1 MWRCIDIKVSY
12 SKDTM
17 GCSKVCDEHSIL
29 AAPDEVIY
37 PLKAIS
43 QPQVENREFIYT
55 CMRVMIS
62 IILIFMN
69 GKIKKNGSS
78 RVRTLSPENFLF

>member
-1 MWRCIDIKVSY
+1 
-12 SKDTM
+12 M

-29 AAPDEVIY
+29 AAPDEVLY

-43 QPQVENREFIYT
+43 QPQVMNREFIY
-55 CMRVMIS
+55 MRVMIS

-69 GKIKKNGSS
+69 GKIKKISSS
-78 RVRTLSPENFLF
+78 RVRTLSPVNLNLR